1 VPGTEPSGAG
11 SDRSVPLT
19 KSAPIDEKRTL
30 PESFRDPIETRGVR
44 APQSLLNL
52 RSAEERQKSTLC
64 PIGMKFCMVIH
75 MDMPNN
81 RKMQKLVID

>member
-30 PESFRDPIETRGVR
+30 PESFRHPIETRGVR

-64 PIGMKFCMVIH
+64 LIGMKFCMVIH
-75 MDMPNN
+75 MDMPN
-81 RKMQKLVID
+81 I

>member
-30 PESFRDPIETRGVR
+30 PESFRHPIETHGVR

-75 MDMPNN
+75 MDMPN
-81 RKMQKLVID
+81 I